1 MLVSELLA
9 DALGAEPTD
18 RNIWLATRR
27 DRSGMSLALDILE
40 RYRSTTLEPVPA
52 KTPST
57 FRPAFLL
64 DYYGASDTPYDREFA
79 FVARSLSYADQVA
92 VVDEV
97 AGWAAQ
103 TDPEA
108 HLAEMYFGGFPECGN
123 LPWALRRIGRYA
135 ELERAQLLYYVEPP
149 AFRDEDVLRESLAT
163 KAAPDLSSL
172 VAERRGWI
180 PTVADSPLGR
190 GMVVDELAY
199 WFQQLHAVLDHADSY
214 HQSIDLYLPDWFAG
228 PELLEW
234 LYRSASPP
242 EWVTPTGLRDQQAVS
257 QLLDLPAPSA
267 DIVQR
272 LSVTEILAVR
282 RTDHMSRWR
291 SRFRDEIELLAAS
304 TDLATRMEVQA
315 SIADHARQLQKTERL
330 SSALTDG
337 LRDSIQAGIAVA
349 PVAAFTHQN
358 VLATALEAASP
369 AVVGVASSMFRW
381 LMGRSPEDGSGDVRD
396 RSTEAFALRTFLNE
410 PLPRTG
416 AGRRAPNSSM
426 RTMDGRAV
434 AFDPF
439 GGPW

>member
-9 DALGAEPTD
+9 DSLGAEPTD

-27 DRSGMSLALDILE
+27 DRSGMTLALDMIE
-40 RYRSTTLEPVPA
+40 RYRSSDTLEPVPS

-64 DYYGASDTPYDREFA
+64 DYYGESDTPYDREFA

-92 VVDEV
+92 VVDEI

-103 TDPEA
+103 PDPEA
-108 HLAEMYFGGFPECGN
+108 YLAEMYFGGFPECGH

-149 AFRDEDVLRESLAT
+149 TFRDENAIREGVAT
-163 KAAPDLSSL
+163 DAAPDLSFL
-172 VAERRGWI
+172 VEERRGWI
-180 PTVADSPLGR
+180 PTVKDTPRGR
-190 GMVVDELAY
+190 GMVVDELAF
-199 WFQQLHAVLDHADSY
+199 WFQQLHAVLDHSDHY

-228 PELLEW
+228 PQLLEW
-234 LYRSASPP
+234 LYRSSTPP
-242 EWVTPTGLRDQQAVS
+242 EWVTAQGLKDQQAVS

-267 DIVQR
+267 EIVQQ
-272 LSVTEILAVR
+272 LSVAEILAVR
-282 RTDHMSRWR
+282 DADHMSQWR
-291 SRFRDEIELLAAS
+291 NHFRTEIGHLAAS
-304 TDLATRMEVQA
+304 SDLATRMEVQA
-315 SIADHARQLQKTERL
+315 NIADHVQQLQKTERL
-330 SSALTDG
+330 TSALRGG

-358 VLATALEAASP
+358 LLATTLEAASP
-369 AVVGVASSMFRW
+369 AVVGVASSMLRW
-381 LMGRSPEDGSGDVRD
+381 LMGRSPEDGNGEVRN
-396 RSTEAFALRTFLNE
+396 RVAETVALRTYLNE
-410 PLPRTG
+410 PLPPG
-416 AGRRAPNSSM
+416 GRRRTPNSSM

-439 GGPW
+439 GGRW